1 MELAVIGNSYF
12 ITGFRLSGIRKIYD
26 TEEILIEDAIK
37 KVIEDENIGILIMND
52 SDYKI
57 LPEFFK
63 KIINDSKNMTLI
75 TLGNTNGN
83 STNLRDKIKQAVGVD
98 LWK

>member
-26 TEEILIEDAIK
+26 TEEIQIENAIK
-37 KVIEDENIGILIMND
+37 KVMEDENVGILIMHD
-52 SDYKI
+52 SDYGI
-57 LPEFFK
+57 LPEFIK
-63 KIINDSKNMTLI
+63 KIINESKNITLI
-75 TLGNTNGN
+75 TLGNTKGN
-83 STNLRDKIKQAVGVD
+83 SSNLRDKIKQAVGVD